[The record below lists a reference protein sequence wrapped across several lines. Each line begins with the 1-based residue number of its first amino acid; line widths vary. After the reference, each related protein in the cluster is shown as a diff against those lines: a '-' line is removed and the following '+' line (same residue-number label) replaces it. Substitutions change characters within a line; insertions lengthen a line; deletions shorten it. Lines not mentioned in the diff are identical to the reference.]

1 TKSPGRAS
9 AKEVKS
15 SFRMAYRA
23 SPERSTRQGS
33 LPSLD
38 FFRPSGSYLPHPT
51 YFERIDAVDLHDVDL
66 ASAKW
71 RMPLGRT
78 IFRTHRRNRTPVS
91 AGAPETGAENPADKS
106 IHFRPKE
113 PKEPLTIC
121 CLSVLLRWR

>member
-1 TKSPGRAS
+1 MEGFSTTRGISSVLPHSKSEMQRVSTLQFRLTSIFGREGA
-9 AKEVKS
+9 ERLS
-15 SFRMAYRA
+15 SSGQSRLKRF
-23 SPERSTRQGS
+23 PNCS

-51 YFERIDAVDLHDVDL
+51 YFERIEAVDLHDVDL

-91 AGAPETGAENPADKS
+91 VGST
-106 IHFRPKE
+106 
-113 PKEPLTIC
+113 
-121 CLSVLLRWR
+121 